1 VTEQLRA
8 VSLLAVFALLVPLA
22 LSGQDVGLP
31 VGTRAPI
38 VTVEDL
44 DGKPVDLGR
53 YIGRRP
59 VLLEFW
65 ATRCPLCKALEP
77 SMREAHAQYGGT
89 VQFVA
94 IGVGVNESR
103 GSIKRHLANDPLP
116 FPVLFD
122 ADGAAVRAF
131 QAPTTSYI
139 VVLDKTGT
147 VIYTGAGSDQDVAA
161 ALQKT
166 VSGER

>member
-1 VTEQLRA
+1 MTGQPRA
-8 VSLLAVFALLVPLA
+8 VSLVAVFALLVPVA

-31 VGTRAPI
+31 LGTRAPI

-65 ATRCPLCKALEP
+65 ATWCPLCKALEP